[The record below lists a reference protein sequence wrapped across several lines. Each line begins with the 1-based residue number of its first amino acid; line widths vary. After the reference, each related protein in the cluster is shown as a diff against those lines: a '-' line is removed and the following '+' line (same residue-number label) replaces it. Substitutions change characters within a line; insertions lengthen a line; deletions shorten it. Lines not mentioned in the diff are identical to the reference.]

1 MPDQIRTLN
10 SDTVCLISLKS
21 FTSLNSFYNISS
33 DYKNNTLIIRS
44 TYINKSTGEKGVT
57 DTPFTIPDGYYNVKS
72 LVLEMNKQLSEKNTV
87 NGFVN
92 TFGGTDPI
100 NLPAFFWV
108 QYENL
113 SVNVFNSILSQ
124 SGVTQYTNTHEY
136 ISYSLLN
143 TIETNNLLQ
152 LLGFQFRTQNINS
165 FQQECTVYTI
175 PTYLSNNTVTYQCVT
190 NYSPTFS
197 TINNIF
203 NVEALYYIDFAEVSN
218 IYINVE
224 NTVSQHRAS
233 FNSLRQT
240 DFILSLP
247 ITTGYDGL
255 IAYADTG
262 QTVYSY
268 NQNIALNNLHITLV
282 DQLGRPLNFRG
293 APWNMQLLFEFK
305 NNADNQPGN
314 ANDMNM
320 VRVPHFNQNAVAR
333 PYGSRDRDLLY
344 PAHPSIKPTGKRNIG
359 DV

>member
-21 FTSLNSFYNISS
+21 FTSLNSFYNVSN
-33 DYKNNTLIIRS
+33 DYGNNSLIIR
-44 TYINKSTGEKGVT
+44 TNYINKSTNQRGVL
-57 DTPFTIPDGYYNVKS
+57 DTPFTIPDGYYNVRT

-100 NLPAFFWV
+100 NQPAFYWTQF
-108 QYENL
+108 ENI
-113 SVNVFNSILSQ
+113 SVNVFTAILAQ
-124 SGVTQYTNTHEY
+124 SGVTQYNNPHEY
-136 ISYSLLN
+136 VSYTLVNNSA
-143 TIETNNLLQ
+143 TNGLLQ
-152 LLGFQFRTQNINS
+152 MLGFQFRTQNS
-165 FQQECTVYTI
+165 TTYQPECTVNMI
-175 PTYLSNNTVTYQCVT
+175 PTYDANSNCTYTCIS
-190 NYSPTFS
+190 NYSPTF
-197 TINNIF
+197 TNISNVF
-203 NVEALYYIDFAEVSN
+203 NIEALYYIDFAEVSN

-224 NTVSQHRAS
+224 NTVSQHRAAY
-233 FNSLRQT
+233 NGLRQT

-247 ITTGYDGL
+247 VTTGYDGL

-268 NQNIALNNLHITLV
+268 NQNLALNNLHITLV

-293 APWNMQLLFEFK
+293 SPWNMQLLFEFK

-333 PYGSRDRDLLY
+333 PFGSTDRDLLF
-344 PAHPSIKPTGKRNIG
+344 PMHPSIKPTNKRG
-359 DV
+359 YADT